1 MVEKLLSEILQ
12 MANKGDA
19 EVKKRYFKTLEAGDV
34 FIGVTNPAV
43 QKVFKKYEKKL
54 SLGDISELL
63 KNNIHEVRYGALVL
77 LVRLYERKKNIF
89 DRQNIVEFYL
99 NHVKYINNWDLVDC
113 SCYKILGHYSYETQ
127 TDDFLETL
135 IEKDS
140 IWEKRIAIISTM
152 YHIKKGDFRLAFIFI
167 DKLLDHPH
175 DLIHKAY
182 GWMLKEIW
190 SRGGNEAAE
199 EYIKENYTKIHRT
212 SLRYAIEK
220 MEEKQRKVFLENTL

>member
-1 MVEKLLSEILQ
+1 MLEKLLKDVLEL
-12 MANKGDA
+12 AVPEDA
-19 EVKKRYFKTLEAGDV
+19 EIKKRYFKTLEAGDV
-34 FIGVTNPAV
+34 FIGVSNPEI
-43 QKVFKKYEKKL
+43 QRVFKKYEKAL
-54 SLGDISELL
+54 RLEDISGLL

-77 LVRLYERKKNIF
+77 LVRLYERSKNIF
-89 DRQNIVEFYL
+89 DRKNVVDFYL
-99 NHVKYINNWDLVDC
+99 NHVQYINNWDLVDC
-113 SCYKILGHYSYETQ
+113 SSYKILGQYSFETK

-140 IWEKRIAIISTM
+140 LWEKRIAIISTM
-152 YHIKKGDFRLAFIFI
+152 YHIKKGDFRLAFRFI
-167 DKLLDHPH
+167 EKLLEHPH

-199 EYIKENYTKIHRT
+199 EFIKENYQKIHRT

-220 MEEKQRKVFLENTL
+220 MEEKRRKGFLENKI

>member
-1 MVEKLLSEILQ
+1 MLEKLYNDLIEL
-12 MANKGDA
+12 AVPADA
-19 EVKKRYFKTLEAGDV
+19 EIKKRYFKTLEVGDV
-34 FIGVTNPAV
+34 FIGISNPEV
-43 QKVFKKYEKKL
+43 QKVFIKYEKKL
-54 SLGDISELL
+54 SLDDVSELL

-77 LVRLYERKKNIF
+77 LVRLYERSKNIF
-89 DRQNIVEFYL
+89 DKHSLVDFYL

-113 SCYKILGHYSYETQ
+113 SCYKILGHYSYETK
-127 TDDFLETL
+127 TDDFLEVL
-135 IEKDS
+135 IEKES

-190 SRGGNEAAE
+190 SRGGNEATE

-220 MEEKQRKVFLENTL
+220 MGEKQRKAFLANKV